1 MPAQGYF
8 GVRTPPGGGG
18 VGPDLNNIS
27 FVFKNLNNLS
37 PMVDPS
43 LKNDVRNS
51 DHIGSGRSI

>member
-37 PMVDPS
+37 PMSVWFN
-43 LKNDVRNS
+43 NDFELRLF
-51 DHIGSGRSI
+51 

>member
-37 PMVDPS
+37 PMVQIAI
-43 LKNDVRNS
+43 NE
-51 DHIGSGRSI
+51 SIVA